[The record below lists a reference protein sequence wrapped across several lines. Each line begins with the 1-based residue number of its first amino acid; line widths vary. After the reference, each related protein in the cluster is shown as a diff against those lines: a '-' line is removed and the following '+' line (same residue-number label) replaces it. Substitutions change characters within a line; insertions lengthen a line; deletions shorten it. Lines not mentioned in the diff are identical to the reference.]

1 MWQVNDV
8 NPTGN
13 GSSAVKP
20 RAKSRKRARTK
31 AAKSDDAAIQ
41 TKTQSSTE
49 PKPGKRS
56 KRTSRGKSSATV
68 TSSEEMSGNF
78 ESWNWSQ
85 VHVGDN
91 QAFGNDM
98 GGFVCLEEIDGVDC
112 TWEDTAMGGKIVKFR
127 KVDGGSKRP
136 TVTGSKAQPTQPLSQ
151 EMTEM
156 FIHLDEFR
164 DRPDTDSSGS
174 SGDNAD
180 ETFTGCGEQLDT
192 VEDITDQ
199 DNSLDTA
206 SEVESSDQEGPQ
218 TSDDLDA
225 SSTHT
230 DDDSRPISTD
240 AQDETFDATF
250 DISAWNDFK
259 LCKAL
264 RQALQ
269 TLRFSRPTPI
279 QKRTLPHAMVGRDV
293 VGAAETGSGK
303 TLAFGIPMIQ
313 HYLKHKA
320 KLENQLIG
328 LILTPTRELAIQ
340 IKDHL
345 RQLTTFGYMRIVTVV
360 GGMSSQKQLRTLQQS
375 PNIIVATPGRLWDLL
390 KDVDELGH
398 KVQRIKFLAIDEAD
412 RLLERGHF
420 EELSSILRVVY
431 DTRDAPR
438 PQTFVF
444 SATIT
449 KNLQFQGKNSKA
461 GKRDPLQVMM
471 ERIQFRDKM
480 PVLVDVTQASG
491 MAQSLREVKINCL
504 STTRDLH
511 LYYLVTRYP
520 ARTLVFMNSIDAIR
534 RLVPILRLLNVPVY
548 PLHAGMEQRAR
559 LKNVDRFKANPR
571 AVLVASDVAARGLDI
586 PLVEHVIHY
595 QIPRA
600 VDTYVHRS
608 GRTARAQH
616 EGISIM
622 LCCPEERDAFQRITK
637 RLKKTSIQEF
647 PVEQSILSEL
657 QKRVV
662 LAQRIEHAEFKAR
675 KATVDMDW
683 YQKSAEAMGIELDS
697 DYIPKIKK
705 LETTPKNAVSD
716 AQVKVWKQELHDM
729 LKAPIIPKSVSK
741 RFVSSGLIHDLAKRL
756 SDSTTYNSS
765 MPTFEQRSAIQ
776 DLEDHQ
782 SLSKLARQL
791 NSLDS

>member
-1 MWQVNDV
+1 MWQVNEV
-8 NPTGN
+8 NPTGI
-13 GSSAVKP
+13 GSATVKP
-20 RAKSRKRARTK
+20 GAKSRKRTRTK
-31 AAKSDDAAIQ
+31 STNSDDTTMQAQDLPTA
-41 TKTQSSTE
+41 KL
-49 PKPGKRS
+49 KKAKRS
-56 KRTSRGKSSATV
+56 KRTPKGKSGSPAAG
-68 TSSEEMSGNF
+68 SEGLAGDF
-78 ESWNWSQ
+78 ENWDWSQ

-112 TWEDTAMGGKIVKFR
+112 TWEDTGMGGKIVKFR
-127 KVDGGSKRP
+127 KVGRGSKKP
-136 TVTGSKAQPTQPLSQ
+136 TVSGAKAQPTQPLSQ
-151 EMTEM
+151 EMTES
-156 FIHLDEFR
+156 FIHLDGLR
-164 DRPDTDSSGS
+164 NRPASDSSDADDG
-174 SGDNAD
+174 NAD
-180 ETFTGCGEQLDT
+180 EVFTGCGEESEA
-192 VEDITDQ
+192 VETTTNQ
-199 DNSLDTA
+199 KSSLDPA
-206 SEVESSDQEGPQ
+206 SEEELLDQEDPENDVLEEPDTQVVDG
-218 TSDDLDA
+218 
-225 SSTHT
+225 
-230 DDDSRPISTD
+230 SRHNGAG
-240 AQDETFDATF
+240 AQAKTFDATF
-250 DISAWNDFK
+250 DISAWNDLK
-259 LCKAL
+259 LCKAI

-269 TLRFSRPTPI
+269 KLRFSHPTPI
-279 QKRTLPHAMVGRDV
+279 QERTLPYAMAGRDI

-303 TLAFGIPMIQ
+303 TLGFGIPMIQ

-320 KLENQLIG
+320 KLEDQLIG

-345 RQLTTFGYMRIVTVV
+345 KQLTTFGRMRIVTVV
-360 GGMSSQKQLRTLQQS
+360 GGMSAQKQLRTLQQS
-375 PNIIVATPGRLWDLL
+375 PNIIVATPGRFWDLL
-390 KDVDELGH
+390 KDVDDLAH
-398 KVQRIKFLAIDEAD
+398 KVQRIRFLAIDEAD

-420 EELSSILRVVY
+420 EELTSILRVVY

-449 KNLQFQGKNSKA
+449 KKFQFQGKNGKS

-471 ERIQFRDKM
+471 ERIQFKDKK
-480 PVLVDVTQASG
+480 PVLVDVTQTNG

-534 RLVPILRLLNVPVY
+534 RLVPILRLLDVAVY

-586 PLVEHVIHY
+586 PLVEHVVHY

-600 VDTYVHRS
+600 ADTYVHRS
-608 GRTARAQH
+608 GRTARAQK

-622 LCCPEERDAFQRITK
+622 LCCPEEREAFQRITK
-637 RLKKTSIQEF
+637 RLKKTNVPEF

-657 QKRVV
+657 QKRVA

-683 YQKSAEAMGIELDS
+683 YQKSADAMGIEVDS

-705 LETTPKNAVSD
+705 LETKSQNAVSD
-716 AQVKVWKQELHDM
+716 GQVKLWKQELQNM

-765 MPTFEQRSAIQ
+765 MPTFEQRSAIE
-776 DLEDHQ
+776 DLDDHQ
-782 SLSKLARQL
+782 SLSKLARKL
-791 NSLDS
+791 NSLDN